1 MNRHPFGFGR
11 FLFGLI
17 FCATALAWIGRDHIG
32 VSASH
37 LAFILPAALIATG
50 VVGIVAT
57 LRKVNHDQATDT

>member
-17 FCATALAWIGRDHIG
+17 FCATAIMWIGRDHLG
-32 VSASH
+32 VSASQV
-37 LAFILPAALIATG
+37 AIVAPATLIAIG
-50 VVGIVAT
+50 VIGIIAT